1 MQVFYGVENK
11 FNIEKVVLTIG
22 TFDGVHLGHQQ
33 ILNELV
39 KEAKK
44 IDGKSVL
51 ITFEP
56 HPRLVLSN
64 FESTIELIDSLDEK
78 IEKLKKLNLDYLFVI
93 PFTKTFAYQQPQN
106 YVENFL
112 IKNFNLHT
120 IIIGYDHRF
129 GNNRAGDIDFLKTYS
144 DKNQFHLIEILA
156 KQIDENIISSS
167 KIRQALK
174 NGEIELAN
182 KYLGNDFVISGTV
195 IHGAKRGR
203 TIGYPTANLKLKNE
217 YKLIP
222 LNGVYIVKI
231 NIENEIYFGVCNVGI
246 NPTIENNNAIKIET
260 FIFDFENDIYE
271 KEIKLTFLKY
281 IRSEK
286 KFNSLEELK
295 KAIADD
301 VDYAKNNLHHY
312 R

>member
-33 ILNELV
+33 ILKELV

-78 IEKLKKLNLDYLFVI
+78 IEKLKKLHLDYLFVI
-93 PFTKTFAYQQPQN
+93 PFTKTFANQQPQN

-129 GNNRAGDIDFLKTYS
+129 GNNRAGDIDFLKTYR
-144 DKNQFHLIEILA
+144 DKNQFQLIEISA
-156 KQIDENIISSS
+156 KQIDENTISSS
-167 KIRQALK
+167 KIRLALK

-195 IHGAKRGR
+195 MHGAKRGR
-203 TIGYPTANLKLKNE
+203 TIGYPTANLKLEND
-217 YKLIP
+217 YKIIP
-222 LNGVYIVKI
+222 QKGVFIVKI
-231 NIENEIYFGVCNVGI
+231 NIEQENYFGVCNVGI
-246 NPTIENNNAIKIET
+246 NPTTEKNNSIKIET
-260 FIFDFENDIYE
+260 FIFDFEKDIYE
-271 KEIKLTFLKY
+271 KELKLTFLKY
-281 IRSEK
+281 IRPEK
-286 KFNSLEELK
+286 KFKSLEELK
-295 KAIADD
+295 IAIAED
-301 VDYAKNNLHHY
+301 VEIAKNNLHYY